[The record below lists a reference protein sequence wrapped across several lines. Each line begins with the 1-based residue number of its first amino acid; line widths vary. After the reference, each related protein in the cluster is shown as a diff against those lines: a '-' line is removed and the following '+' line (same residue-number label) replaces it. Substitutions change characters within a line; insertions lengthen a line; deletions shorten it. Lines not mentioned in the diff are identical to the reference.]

1 RQKLLDTLRAF
12 PPNTL
17 IAMEACQGA
26 HYWGRT
32 LQAMGYE
39 IRLIPTQHVKA
50 LCKNQKNDANDALA
64 ICETACR
71 PGIHFVPVKTIEQ
84 QDIKALRSVRQLMV
98 EQRTALVNQT
108 RALLAEQGIVIPAGI
123 QQLRQALPD
132 ILEEGN
138 NALSFVLRRLLHSLQ
153 EDMQRFDARLH
164 EMDKDIQAV
173 SSQQSGYAHLL
184 TIPGVGPLIAAAFVS
199 EVNVEQF
206 SHGRQLSAWCGLVPR
221 QYNSGGKNRL
231 AGITKQG
238 NRHLRTLIIHGARAV
253 MRYSQ
258 RRDDALGEWLR
269 KLIARCGVMKATVA
283 LANKLVRIIWRI
295 LKDDVDFMMKKA
307 VN

>member
-1 RQKLLDTLRAF
+1 
-12 PPNTL
+12 
-17 IAMEACQGA
+17 
-26 HYWGRT
+26 
-32 LQAMGYE
+32 
-39 IRLIPTQHVKA
+39 
-50 LCKNQKNDANDALA
+50 
-64 ICETACR
+64 
-71 PGIHFVPVKTIEQ
+71 
-84 QDIKALRSVRQLMV
+84 MV
-98 EQRTALVNQT
+98 EQRTALVKQT

-138 NALSFVLRRLLHSLQ
+138 NALSFVLRRLRHSLQ

-164 EMDKDIQAV
+164 EMDKEIQAV

-206 SHGRQLSAWCGLVPR
+206 SHGRQLSAWCGLVPL
-221 QYNSGGKNRL
+221 QYSSGGKNRL